1 MKKLYYSLIFATSNL
16 SKGDILKDFGNNV
29 RFINMS
35 ANSKGFA
42 GNKGLTNDFFLTNKE
57 FIWIFESKEKR
68 NKALKRLNRIL
79 NGNILHVLKIKT
91 LMSPSRAAKCNSIRQ
106 PKLSA
111 KLRSKWQVMISKPA
125 VTSHLSYAF

>member
-1 MKKLYYSLIFATSNL
+1 MKKRYYSLIFATRDL
-16 SKGDILKDFGNNV
+16 READVLKDFGNNV

-35 ANSKGFA
+35 AHSKGFA

-57 FIWIFESKEKR
+57 FVWIFESKEKR
-68 NKALKRLNRIL
+68 DRALKRMNRIL
-79 NGNILHVLKIKT
+79 SGNVLRTLKVKT

-111 KLRSKWQVMISKPA
+111 NLRTKWQNLVSKSA
-125 VTSHLSYAF
+125 VTSRSSYAL